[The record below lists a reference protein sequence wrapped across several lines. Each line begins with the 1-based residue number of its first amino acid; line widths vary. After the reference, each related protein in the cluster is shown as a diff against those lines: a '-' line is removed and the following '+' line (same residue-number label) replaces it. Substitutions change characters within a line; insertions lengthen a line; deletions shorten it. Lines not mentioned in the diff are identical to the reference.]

1 MHGRQRAGIALE
13 EHLLGGGE
21 WVVLVDGGEHALDI
35 GDIGGIGRNRDGVWA
50 VGAAGIAHAGLRAAG
65 RIDLLE

>member
-21 WVVLVDGGEHALDI
+21 GIVFVDGGEHALDI

-50 VGAAGIAHAGLRAAG
+50 VGAASIAHTGLGAA
-65 RIDLLE
+65 RWIELLE

>member
-35 GDIGGIGRNRDGVWA
+35 GDIGGIGRNRDGVGRRGGGYSA
-50 VGAAGIAHAGLRAAG
+50 RRAPGGGA
-65 RIDLLE
+65 D